1 LGGIA
6 YIAAVAREAGFAV
19 DIIDMCG
26 EGIDQ
31 TQIIQEKYIAYGISN
46 AELETRLKP
55 SKVIGFTCMLSQD
68 WIFIREIIKKVRELA
83 PESLPLA
90 GSEHITA
97 IPELDLASSGKAS
110 RRLPSSCKKS
120 TRDKTIAK

>member
-1 LGGIA
+1 MLVTLIKPPAYSIGIMGAQRVPHLGIA

-19 DIIDMCG
+19 DVIDMCG

-55 SKVIGFTCMLSQD
+55 SKVIGFTCMFSQD
-68 WIFIREIIKKVRELA
+68 WIFIRGIIKKVRELA
-83 PESLPLA
+83 PDSLLVA
-90 GSEHITA
+90 G
-97 IPELDLASSGKAS
+97 
-110 RRLPSSCKKS
+110 C
-120 TRDKTIAK
+120 